1 MPIEIPQ
8 LGAVSKDP
16 EFDWYRSRPI
26 PVEVLDGKV
35 CCIVVADYDC
45 DEAPE
50 DFHDAISSFLSID
63 KSALDNAAPHIF
75 AYYQDVRRSVGADEA
90 DFPEISSPT
99 EVWAHIR
106 FGNEPIFSRRPYGDR
121 QVYVSIECECD
132 WEPEHGL
139 EIVFRNGR
147 TVNKVGPYD
156 GHLSNA
162 DAYADPS
169 LEDVVYR

>member
-8 LGAVSKDP
+8 LGAVSRDS
-16 EFDWYRSRPI
+16 EFDWYRSQPI
-26 PVEVLDGKV
+26 PVKVLDDKA
-35 CCIVVADYDC
+35 CCIVVEAYDC
-45 DEAPE
+45 DGAPE
-50 DFHDAISSFLSID
+50 DFHFAISSFLSLD
-63 KSALDNAAPHIF
+63 KSALDDAAPHIF
-75 AYYQDVRRSVGADEA
+75 AYYQDVRRSVGADELN
-90 DFPEISSPT
+90 FPKISSAD

-106 FGNEPIFSRRPYGDR
+106 FGNEPIFSRRHYGDR
-121 QVYVSIECECD
+121 GINVSIECECD

-139 EIVFRNGR
+139 EIVFKNGR

-169 LEDVVYR
+169 LEDVIYR